1 MLDVLDSMDQVFIPH
16 ITVRHI
22 LDELCSFPNMAL
34 HMALEYISTH
44 DNITIRSADFAH
56 QLDVR
61 GRVRY
66 DEPACVVAMAPEAT
80 GVAVIG
86 DPYTGDDLF
95 KSFLSDIIFPTDV
108 FELE

>member
-16 ITVRHI
+16 VTVRHI

-44 DNITIRSADFAH
+44 DNVTIRSADFAH

-61 GRVRY
+61 GESGTMNRRVLLLWRWRQ
-66 DEPACVVAMAPEAT
+66 PV
-80 GVAVIG
+80 
-86 DPYTGDDLF
+86 
-95 KSFLSDIIFPTDV
+95 SQ
-108 FELE
+108 